1 VARLLVLFVTA
12 FVDMVGLTMILPLLP
27 YYATEYGATATIVGV
42 LISAFSIA
50 QLLVAPAWG
59 RYSDRFGRRPAI
71 IAGLLI
77 TAVGYALFGLAGSV
91 GLLLLSR
98 VVQGLGGGTIGVVQ
112 AYVADA
118 STPAQRTRSL
128 GWLSAVTSLGAVV
141 GPAIGSV
148 LVRLGGQMLPG
159 LAAAGFSGLVAVI
172 GWKYLREMPMIR
184 TPRPDRRSKADAIAG
199 AALAAE
205 TGEVAVMPA
214 SSRTAIKR
222 VLTRWR
228 EPAPRLIW
236 TYALGIGAFYGT
248 IPIVPLLLQDRLGVT
263 QGTVGYFIMYLGGM
277 GVLMRAFI
285 LGPLVDRLGEPRL
298 ARIGI
303 ALLAAGLAATA
314 IGTTLPLIGVGFTLM
329 PLGTACLFPC
339 VTALLSGEV
348 RSHERGLYLGVQQ
361 TFGGITRVGFPIL
374 AGLAMDRA
382 GMGTPFA
389 IGAALV
395 LLSLPLMRGFRA
407 AGGGA
412 AQTAA

>member
-1 VARLLVLFVTA
+1 MARLLVLFVTA

-27 YYATEYGATATIVGV
+27 YYATEYGATATVVGV
-42 LISAFSIA
+42 LISAFSVA

-77 TAVGYALFGLAGSV
+77 TALGYALFGLAGSV

-98 VVQGLGGGTIGVVQ
+98 VIQGLGGGTIGVVQ

-118 STPAQRTRSL
+118 SSPAQRTRSL

-148 LVRLGGQMLPG
+148 LVRLGGQVLPG
-159 LAAAGFSGLVAVI
+159 LAAAGFSGLVAAI
-172 GWKYLREMPMIR
+172 GWKFLREMPVMR
-184 TPRPDRRSKADAIAG
+184 TPRPDRPRKEEAMAG
-199 AALAAE
+199 GALAAE
-205 TGEVAVMPA
+205 TGEYPA
-214 SSRTAIKR
+214 TPPSSRRAITR
-222 VLTRWR
+222 VLTHWR

-263 QGTVGYFIMYLGGM
+263 EGTVGYFVMYLGAM
-277 GVLMRAFI
+277 GVLMRAFV
-285 LGPLVDRLGEPRL
+285 LGPLVDRVGEPRL
-298 ARIGI
+298 ARIGM
-303 ALLAAGLAATA
+303 AFLAAGLASTA
-314 IGTTLPLIGVGFTLM
+314 VGRTLLLIGLGFTLM

-361 TFGGITRVGFPIL
+361 TFGGITRVAFPIL

-395 LLSLPLMRGFRA
+395 LLSLPLMRGFSA
-407 AGGGA
+407 AGGA
-412 AQTAA
+412 AKTAA